1 MSNAVRFD
9 AVRRLFSTFAHGAP
23 GIGLLILRLTV
34 GGMAI
39 THVVMVFAKASSL
52 AFAAFHSFLAALAVM
67 LLVGL
72 WTPIAATLMAVSA
85 IVEALSHDV
94 IRAQCVAVA
103 FLSVALAL
111 IGPGAWSIDARLYGW
126 KEIKIS
132 GRRQRPEDPSV

>member
-1 MSNAVRFD
+1 M
-9 AVRRLFSTFAHGAP
+9 RRLFSNFAQGAP
-23 GIGLLILRLTV
+23 GIGLLILRLTL

-39 THVVMVFAKASSL
+39 THDVMVFGKGSSP
-52 AFAAFHSFLAALAVM
+52 AFAALHSFLAIFAVL

-72 WTPIAATLMAVSA
+72 WTPIAAMLMAVSA
-85 IVEALSHDV
+85 IVEVLSHDV
-94 IRAQCVAVA
+94 TRAQCVSVA

-132 GRRQRPEDPSV
+132 GRQQRPDDPSV

>member
-1 MSNAVRFD
+1 M
-9 AVRRLFSTFAHGAP
+9 RRLFSNFAQGAP
-23 GIGLLILRLTV
+23 GIGLLILRLTL

-39 THVVMVFAKASSL
+39 THVMVFGKGSSL
-52 AFAAFHSFLAALAVM
+52 AFAALHSFLAILAVL

-85 IVEALSHDV
+85 IVEVLSHDV
-94 IRAQCVAVA
+94 TQAQCVSVA
-103 FLSVALAL
+103 FLSIALAL

-132 GRRQRPEDPSV
+132 RRQRRPDDPSV